1 MNFHVVTGLP
11 RSGSTLLCNILNQ
24 NPDFYA
30 SSTSPLPYLLSG
42 LVHAWSNSIEVK
54 GLLDSQKDETETRIH
69 ACAQGL
75 LYNWYECKTAKTI
88 FDKSR
93 MWSSNLLML
102 QKTIPAAKMIVCVR
116 NLVDTFASVEKQ
128 HTKNPL
134 FDEAE
139 NVTDKA
145 IYNRADKMFGPE
157 GLIGIPIIGIEDLIR
172 RDNNGVIFI
181 QYEAFTRQPKLAME
195 TIYTQLGEK
204 PFDHDFNNVINTA
217 EDPDGLYLHKF
228 PHVGAGKVEPHD
240 PNEWKKYISPDLK
253 DTINSRFPDYNKYF
267 NYSS

>member
-30 SSTSPLPYLLSG
+30 SSTSPLPFLLSG
-42 LVHAWSNSIEVK
+42 LVHAWSNSVEVK
-54 GLLDSQKDETETRIH
+54 GLLEVHREETETRIQ

-75 LYNWYECKTAKTI
+75 LYNWYECKTVKTV

-93 MWSSNLLML
+93 MWSGNLLML
-102 QKTIPAAKMIVCVR
+102 QKVIPSAKMIVCVR

-134 FDEAE
+134 LDEAE
-139 NVTDKA
+139 NVNDKS
-145 IYNRADKMFGPE
+145 IFNRADKMFGPD
-157 GLIGIPIIGIEDLIR
+157 GLIGTPIIGIEDLIR
-172 RDNNGVIFI
+172 RDSSGVIFV
-181 QYEAFTRQPKLAME
+181 QYETFTRQPDMVME
-195 TIYTQLGEK
+195 RIYAELGET
-204 PFDHDFNNVINTA
+204 PFKHDFDNVVNTS
-217 EDPDGLYLHKF
+217 EDPDGLYLYKF
-228 PHVGAGKVEPHD
+228 PHEGSGKVAPHD

-253 DTINSRFPDYNKYF
+253 DTITNRFPDYNKFF
-267 NYSS
+267 NYTS